1 MASFLPGLCAH
12 WGADN
17 SRRQE
22 RRGEL
27 GTAQVTEPKVIR
39 PLTKVRDQ
47 GLWEA
52 RGGLLVNTV
61 QGRMGPVG
69 FLEEVCPHGYLDEKQ
84 ESVW

>member
-22 RRGEL
+22 RRSEPE
-27 GTAQVTEPKVIR
+27 TAQVTE

-52 RGGLLVNTV
+52 RGGLFVNAV
-61 QGRMGPVG
+61 QERTGPIG